1 MPILYSSQ
9 AGKAPPGKVGCRGLD
24 TPCTAYISYLK
35 AHKFFFVCAPVGMP
49 DVCMWYV
56 VLGMRYE
63 VRGMRYVVQG
73 TRYGTRGTETVCG
86 APLLT
91 PEISFH
97 QIMLHGGCV
106 QRPCNQQ
113 TI

>member
-1 MPILYSSQ
+1 
-9 AGKAPPGKVGCRGLD
+9 
-24 TPCTAYISYLK
+24 
-35 AHKFFFVCAPVGMP
+35 MP

-97 QIMLHGGCV
+97 QIMCMVAVCSGHAISRQSNTLLLTSLNEIHRLEFCLMLS
-106 QRPCNQQ
+106 PLYS
-113 TI
+113 